1 MQKMTSIIYINTM
14 KNQIIII
21 KKKTFKSMKPRKT
34 EILCQ
39 KELLDQQEKREV
51 DKKI

>member
-14 KNQIIII
+14 KNQIIK